1 MQALEIERNKKE
13 QADMM
18 LKIENARLKEQGKI
32 IKMLKRIGK

>member
-13 QADMM
+13 QTDMM
-18 LKIENARLKEQGKI
+18 LKIENARLKEQCRI